1 MKETVARNMKVRGE
15 VSDGNEE
22 HVIGNWRKG
31 GPCSMYLRAGEDKHN
46 GPCALIVQRT

>member
-1 MKETVARNMKVRGE
+1 MKGKSHSDE

-31 GPCSMYLRAGEDKHN
+31 DACHKVTTWLH
-46 GPCALIVQRT
+46 CAPSVFWKAQLVSDEPEI